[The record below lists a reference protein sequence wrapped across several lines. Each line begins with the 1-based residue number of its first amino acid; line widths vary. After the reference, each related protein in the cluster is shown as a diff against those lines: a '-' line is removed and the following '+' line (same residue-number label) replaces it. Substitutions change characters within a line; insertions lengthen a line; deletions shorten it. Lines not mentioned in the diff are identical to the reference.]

1 MRRNLVW
8 VETTE
13 DKINKKYQLL
23 TIGYIVGNNLIQSR
37 FIQNVILYVLRI
49 LYVFLHSSATYIL
62 KYHGMLQTKIT
73 KCLRLRV

>member
-37 FIQNVILYVLRI
+37 LLLRI

-62 KYHGMLQTKIT
+62 KYHGMLQTKIV
-73 KCLRLRV
+73 KCLWLRV

>member
-37 FIQNVILYVLRI
+37 LLLRI

-62 KYHGMLQTKIT
+62 KYHGMLQTKIA